1 MSVCRLSSATVFNT
15 CSSIFDIDTVQ
26 PLKNQCDLCYG
37 TDGYFSNISKWQKNG
52 ECYNLLNLIPKTDIN
67 YVYLKIFMQDIF
79 KQYYDNNCRIVS
91 NIDSLQYNP
100 IQQELYNDCRTFDNV
115 CQFALGG
122 NPWIFDSFNYCRK
135 IDVVPNV
142 SVLNTNPQ
150 LAYFCSCYL
159 NPESYVPTIPIEC
172 DSLCGLTN
180 SIKLYDIDNNKQSCQ
195 NNVCSISDITL
206 NITESTTGAI
216 NFQQVC
222 GGVCGEVSC
231 SKCFLNNI
239 NVDILNSRTGDIRF
253 TQNCGG
259 TSDATSFECWEN
271 KNGKYTAVSCTQNQ
285 TGTTIGQNIDTK
297 YLIYIILSSIVF
309 LIIIIIFLY
318 LIVKNKNVR
327 F

>member
-1 MSVCRLSSATVFNT
+1 MSVCRLSSATVNNT
-15 CSSIFDIDTVQ
+15 CNIIFSDGSVA
-26 PLKNQCDLCYG
+26 PLREQCQRCYG
-37 TDGYFSNISKWQKNG
+37 TDGYFSNPSKWQKNG
-52 ECYNLLNLIPKTDIN
+52 ECYTLLNQIPTTDIN
-67 YVYLKIFMQDIF
+67 YVYLKVFMQDIF

-91 NIDSLQYNP
+91 NIDSLNYNP
-100 IQQELYNDCRTFDNV
+100 VQQELYNSCRTFDNV
-115 CQFALGG
+115 CQFGLGG
-122 NPWIFDSFNYCRK
+122 NPWIINSFNYCQK
-135 IDVVPNV
+135 PDVIPSV

-159 NPESYVPTIPIEC
+159 NPISYIPTIPIEC
-172 DSLCGLTN
+172 DSLCGLTQ
-180 SIKLYDIDNNKQSCQ
+180 SIKLYDIDNNKIQCQ

-206 NITESTTGAI
+206 NITESTTGEI

-239 NVDILNSRTGDIRF
+239 NVDILNSKTGDIRF

-259 TSDATSFECWEN
+259 TNDATAFECWES
-271 KNGKYTAVSCTQNQ
+271 KNGKYVAVPCSES
-285 TGTTIGQNIDTK
+285 TGGNAINNIDTK

-309 LIIIIIFLY
+309 LIIIIMFLY
-318 LIVKNKNVR
+318 LIVKNKNVK